1 MSDKLPVWLATK
13 EYRPL
18 VRPAT
23 RWWRRTDYLEKTLV
37 DIQQVMAEDM
47 FQAGIVT
54 GGGWLQGIEPRVKVF
69 GMGILLLTVAW
80 TPSLQMLAMIHLLLL
95 LTARLSGIS
104 WAAYLKRVGL
114 PVLAFAGVV
123 VLPGVFNW
131 VTPGEP
137 IVVLYQNMVWHVGSV
152 GLPRDLTIT
161 RQGIK
166 AACFVLL
173 RASASLGLVVLLVK
187 TTRWPVLTKAIG
199 SMGLPAVFVMVLDLT
214 YRYLFLFLL
223 LLSEYLL
230 GRKSRLVAVEKVG
243 GGLVWIGSVL
253 AGFFRMLWQYSQDI
267 NTAMV
272 ARGFTGDNPCQTRPA
287 KPAARDVCFLVIVV
301 IVCISVWGGTRFAEQ
316 LGF

>member
-1 MSDKLPVWLATK
+1 MSEKLPVWLSTK
-13 EYRPL
+13 ECRPL
-18 VRPAT
+18 MRPST
-23 RWWRRTDYLEKTLV
+23 RWWRRTDYLEKTLA

-47 FQAGIVT
+47 FQTGIAT
-54 GGGWLQGIEPRVKVF
+54 GEGWLQRIEPRVKVL
-69 GMGILLLTVAW
+69 GVSMLLLAVALAPSLGILVMVHILLLF
-80 TPSLQMLAMIHLLLL
+80 
-95 LTARLSGIS
+95 TARLSGIG
-104 WAAYLKRVGL
+104 WVAYLKRVWI
-114 PVLAFAGVV
+114 PALAFAGIV

-131 VTPGEP
+131 VTPGEAV
-137 IVVLYQNMVWHVGSV
+137 VVLYQNMVWHVGSV
-152 GLPRDLTIT
+152 GLPRELTIT

-187 TTRWPVLTKAIG
+187 TTRWTVLTKAIG
-199 SMGLPAVFVMVLDLT
+199 SMGLPIVFVMVLDLT

-230 GRKSRLVAVEKVG
+230 GRKSRLVAVEKMG

-253 AGFFRMLWQYSQDI
+253 AGFFRMLWQYSHDI

-272 ARGFTGDNPCQTRPA
+272 ARGFTGEAYQMLPT
-287 KPAARDVCFLVIVV
+287 KPAVRDACFLVIVF

-316 LGF
+316 FGF